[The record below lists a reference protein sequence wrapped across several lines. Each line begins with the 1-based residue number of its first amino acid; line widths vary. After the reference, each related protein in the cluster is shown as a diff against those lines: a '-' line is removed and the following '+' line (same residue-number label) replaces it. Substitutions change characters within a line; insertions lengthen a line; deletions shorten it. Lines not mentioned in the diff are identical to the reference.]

1 MLFFRKIWLRA
12 TLLALLILCSTP
24 NIYATSQTAPN
35 APHPINS
42 KKASSTAYNGTI
54 FIYQT
59 STPKALHYNNGKKS
73 LHYMPHPSKK
83 DRFIAFVPIGYYD
96 KGSKTITNPKEQESV
111 MQTITIFQK
120 EYPKKE
126 QISVANNKVSYSN
139 EVAKRI
145 EKEKN
150 AAIKTYATITKGRLW
165 DKPFIKPLD
174 SAITSPYGSAR
185 IFNGK
190 VNSYH
195 GGTDL
200 RAAIGTPI
208 LATNDGR
215 VALVQDR
222 YLSGKSIYVD
232 HGSGVYSVYFHLDEF
247 LVKEG
252 DMIKQGQVIAK
263 SGDTGRVSGAHL
275 HFGIVVNGT
284 NVDAMDFIEQ
294 VNALF

>member
-1 MLFFRKIWLRA
+1 MLFFHKIHFKA
-12 TLLALLILCSTP
+12 ALLALLILFCIPSL
-24 NIYATSQTAPN
+24 YAKSQKSQPYQ
-35 APHPINS
+35 
-42 KKASSTAYNGTI
+42 AYNGTI
-54 FIYQT
+54 FIYQS
-59 STPKALHYNNGKKS
+59 STPTPLSYNNGKKS
-73 LHYMPHPSKK
+73 LHYMPHPNKK
-83 DRFIAFVPIGYYD
+83 DSFIAFVPIGYYD
-96 KGSKTITNPKEQESV
+96 KGSKNLTNPKQTESTL
-111 MQTITIFQK
+111 QTIKILQK
-120 EYPKKE
+120 DYPKKE
-126 QISVANNKVSYSN
+126 QINVANNKVSYSN

-145 EKEKN
+145 EKEKD

-165 DKPFIKPLD
+165 GKPFIKPLD
-174 SAITSPYGSAR
+174 SIITSPYGSAR

-208 LATNDGR
+208 LATNDGK

-222 YLSGKSIYVD
+222 YLSGKSIYID

-275 HFGIVVNGT
+275 HFGIVINGT

-294 VNALF
+294 VNALFKQK

>member
-42 KKASSTAYNGTI
+42 KQASSTAYNGTI

-59 STPKALHYNNGKKS
+59 STPNALHYNNGKKS

-96 KGSKTITNPKEQESV
+96 KGSKTITNPKEKESV

-120 EYPKKE
+120 DYPKKE

-252 DMIKQGQVIAK
+252 DTIKQGQVIAK

>member
-12 TLLALLILCSTP
+12 TLLAPLILCSTP

-96 KGSKTITNPKEQESV
+96 KGSKTITNPKEKESV

-120 EYPKKE
+120 DYPKKE

>member
-1 MLFFRKIWLRA
+1 MLLFHKIRFRTA
-12 TLLALLILCSTP
+12 LLALLMTFQMSNL
-24 NIYATSQTAPN
+24 YAKTQSPKV
-35 APHPINS
+35 P
-42 KKASSTAYNGTI
+42 TAYNGTI

-59 STPKALHYNNGKKS
+59 STPNPLNYNNGKKS
-73 LHYMPHPSKK
+73 LHYMLHSSKK
-83 DRFIAFVPIGYYD
+83 GEFIAFIPIDYYD
-96 KGSKTITNPKEQESV
+96 EGVKTLHSPKQTESSP
-111 MQTITIFQK
+111 QTIKILQK
-120 EYPKKE
+120 DYPKKE
-126 QISVANNKVSYSN
+126 QINVANDKVSYSN

-145 EKEKN
+145 EQEKN
-150 AAIKTYATITKGRLW
+150 AAVKTYATITKGRLW
-165 DKPFIKPLD
+165 DKPFIKSLD

-200 RAAIGTPI
+200 HASIGTPI
-208 LATNDGR
+208 LATNDGK

-222 YLSGKSIYVD
+222 YLSGKSIYIE
-232 HGSGVYSVYFHLDEF
+232 HGSNVYSVYFHLDEF
-247 LVKEG
+247 LVKQG
-252 DMIKQGQVIAK
+252 DMIRQGQVIAK

-275 HFGIVVNGT
+275 HFGIVINGT

>member
-1 MLFFRKIWLRA
+1 MLFFHKIQFK
-12 TLLALLILCSTP
+12 TALLVLLVLSHTSS
-24 NIYATSQTAPN
+24 IYAKSQKSQAP
-35 APHPINS
+35 
-42 KKASSTAYNGTI
+42 TAYNGTI

-59 STPKALHYNNGKKS
+59 STPNPLNYNNGKKS

-96 KGSKTITNPKEQESV
+96 KGSKTITNPKEKESV
-111 MQTITIFQK
+111 MQTITILQK
-120 EYPKKE
+120 DYPKKE
-126 QISVANNKVSYSN
+126 QINVANNKVSYSN

-145 EKEKN
+145 EQEKN

-190 VNSYH
+190 INSYH

-200 RAAIGTPI
+200 RASIGTPI
-208 LATNDGR
+208 LATNDGK

-222 YLSGKSIYVD
+222 YLSGKSIYID

-247 LVKEG
+247 LVKQG

-275 HFGIVVNGT
+275 HFGIVINGT
-284 NVDAMDFIEQ
+284 NVDAMDFIKQ

>member
-12 TLLALLILCSTP
+12 TLLALLVLCSTP

-96 KGSKTITNPKEQESV
+96 KGSKTITNPKEKESV

-120 EYPKKE
+120 DYPKKE

>member
-1 MLFFRKIWLRA
+1 MLAFHKIQFKIV
-12 TLLALLILCSTP
+12 LLALLVLSHTSSL
-24 NIYATSQTAPN
+24 YA
-35 APHPINS
+35 
-42 KKASSTAYNGTI
+42 KKIQAHTAYNGTI
-54 FIYQT
+54 FIYQA
-59 STPKALHYNNGKKS
+59 STPTPLSYNNGKKS
-73 LHYMPHPSKK
+73 LHYMPHPSKEGEFVA
-83 DRFIAFVPIGYYD
+83 FIPIGYYD
-96 KGSKTITNPKEQESV
+96 KGVKTLHNPKQIESIT
-111 MQTITIFQK
+111 QSITILQK
-120 EYPKKE
+120 DYPKKE
-126 QISVANNKVSYSN
+126 QINVANNKVSYSN

-174 SAITSPYGSAR
+174 SVITSPYGSAR

-222 YLSGKSIYVD
+222 YLSGKSIYID

-247 LVKEG
+247 LVKQG
-252 DMIKQGQVIAK
+252 DMVKQGQVIAK

-275 HFGIVVNGT
+275 HFGIVINGT

>member
-1 MLFFRKIWLRA
+1 
-12 TLLALLILCSTP
+12 
-24 NIYATSQTAPN
+24 
-35 APHPINS
+35 
-42 KKASSTAYNGTI
+42 
-54 FIYQT
+54 
-59 STPKALHYNNGKKS
+59 
-73 LHYMPHPSKK
+73 MPHPSKK

-96 KGSKTITNPKEQESV
+96 KGSKTITNPKEKESV

-120 EYPKKE
+120 DYPKKE

>member
-1 MLFFRKIWLRA
+1 MLFFHKIRFKA
-12 TLLALLILCSTP
+12 ALLVLLVLSHTSS
-24 NIYATSQTAPN
+24 IYAKSQKSQAP
-35 APHPINS
+35 
-42 KKASSTAYNGTI
+42 TAYNGTI

-59 STPKALHYNNGKKS
+59 STPTPLNYNNGKKS

-83 DRFIAFVPIGYYD
+83 GEFIAFIPIGYYD
-96 KGSKTITNPKEQESV
+96 KGVKTLNSPKQTESSP
-111 MQTITIFQK
+111 QTIKILQK
-120 EYPKKE
+120 DYPKKE
-126 QISVANNKVSYSN
+126 QINVANNKVSYSN

-145 EKEKN
+145 EQEKN
-150 AAIKTYATITKGRLW
+150 AAVKTYATITKGRLW

-200 RAAIGTPI
+200 RASIGTPI

-222 YLSGKSIYVD
+222 YLSGKSIYID

-247 LVKEG
+247 LVKQG

-275 HFGIVVNGT
+275 HFGIVINGT

>member
-1 MLFFRKIWLRA
+1 MLFFHKIRFKA
-12 TLLALLILCSTP
+12 ALLALLVLSHTSS
-24 NIYATSQTAPN
+24 IYAKSQKSQAP
-35 APHPINS
+35 
-42 KKASSTAYNGTI
+42 TAYNGTI

-59 STPKALHYNNGKKS
+59 STPTPLNYNNGKKS

-83 DRFIAFVPIGYYD
+83 GEFIAFVPIGYYD
-96 KGSKTITNPKEQESV
+96 KGVKTLHSPKQTESTL
-111 MQTITIFQK
+111 QTIKILQK
-120 EYPKKE
+120 DYPKKE
-126 QISVANNKVSYSN
+126 QINVANNKVSYSN

-145 EKEKN
+145 EQEKN
-150 AAIKTYATITKGRLW
+150 AAVKTYATITKGRLW

-174 SAITSPYGSAR
+174 SVITSPYGSAR

-190 VNSYH
+190 INSYH

-200 RAAIGTPI
+200 RASIGTPI
-208 LATNDGR
+208 LATNDGK

-222 YLSGKSIYVD
+222 YLSGKSIYID

-247 LVKEG
+247 LVKQG

-275 HFGIVVNGT
+275 HFGIVINGT

-294 VNALF
+294 VNALFQP

>member
-12 TLLALLILCSTP
+12 TLLALLVLCSTP

-59 STPKALHYNNGKKS
+59 STPKALHYNNSKKS

-120 EYPKKE
+120 DYPKKE

-139 EVAKRI
+139 EVVKRI

-252 DMIKQGQVIAK
+252 DTIKQGQVIAK

-284 NVDAMDFIEQ
+284 NVDAMDFIKQ